1 MKQAIAGLSLSS
13 QHEST
18 AIVVWPSV
26 SASETGQMLGR
37 LYEKKDGVGVFTLG
51 NLFAVLSIPLAVPLY
66 LWNFLPV
73 VGTRYRIT
81 NRQVIVERGIQGS
94 AEKQIGLDQ
103 FDRIEINQKPGQAW
117 FRSADMIFWQT
128 TSPDGEQQEREVFRL
143 AGVPYPDVF
152 RAACQKAAM
161 TYRGFQEIH
170 QRQAVGP

>member
-26 SASETGQMLGR
+26 SATDTGQALGK
-37 LYEKKDGVGVFTLG
+37 LYEKKDGTGIFTLG
-51 NLFAVLSIPLAVPLY
+51 NLFVLLSIPIAIPLY

-81 NRQVIVERGIQGS
+81 NRRILIERGIQGTT
-94 AEKQIGLDQ
+94 EKEIGLDQ
-103 FDRIEINQKPGQAW
+103 FDRIEIQQKPGQVW

-128 TSPDGEQQEREVFRL
+128 AKSDGIEGETEVLRL
-143 AGVPYPDVF
+143 PGVPYPEVF
-152 RAACQKAAM
+152 QAACKKAAM
-161 TYRGFQEIH
+161 TFRGFQEIR
-170 QRQAVGP
+170 QRQAVGG